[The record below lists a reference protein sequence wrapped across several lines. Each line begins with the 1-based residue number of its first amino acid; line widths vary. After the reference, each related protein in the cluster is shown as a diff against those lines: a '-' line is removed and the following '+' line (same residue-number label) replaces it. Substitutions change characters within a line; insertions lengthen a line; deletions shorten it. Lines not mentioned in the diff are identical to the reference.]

1 MNKHEQ
7 SFEQLEY
14 ADDDLD
20 QNQDDD
26 DPLEPAAVVGV
37 LMVSQ
42 HVKHLLQDAESLA
55 KAVWALLDDPPLRAQ
70 MIDAAARV
78 AVSETQ
84 VLDQVLAALEPL
96 IADAEMFKP
105 EGISG
110 HASP

>member
-1 MNKHEQ
+1 M
-7 SFEQLEY
+7 
-14 ADDDLD
+14 
-20 QNQDDD
+20 
-26 DPLEPAAVVGV
+26 
-37 LMVSQ
+37 
-42 HVKHLLQDAESLA
+42 QDAESLA